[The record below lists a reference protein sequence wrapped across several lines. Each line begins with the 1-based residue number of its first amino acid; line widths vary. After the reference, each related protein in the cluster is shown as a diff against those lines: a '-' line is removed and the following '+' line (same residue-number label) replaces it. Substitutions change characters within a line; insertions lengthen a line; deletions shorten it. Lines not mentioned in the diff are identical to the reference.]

1 VHPPQNEPSA
11 EALFA
16 DFLDRLDAG
25 EGPDFEALCRQHP
38 GRAEALRKTHVRWQ
52 AMAAAFEQ
60 MSQDDGGSADH
71 RPDHR
76 PDDGADDRPGAA
88 ADSTPTS
95 LANLSARI
103 GAAGGRLARYALRS
117 EIARGAMGRIVSAWD
132 DDLRREVAL
141 KIQRGPVDDARMR
154 RRFLEEAQI
163 AAQLDHP
170 GIVPVHEVGADA
182 DGRPYF
188 AMQLVRGRDLGQIL
202 AAVKAG
208 EPEWTR
214 TRVLGVLLRVCE
226 AMAFAH
232 ERGVVHRD
240 LKPANVMVGRFGET
254 YVMDWGLAHV
264 RGPAAASVADA
275 AVADAAVATVRQEI
289 AAEAG
294 DSALLTRCGDVLGTP
309 AYMAPEQAAG
319 GAAVAPA
326 LDVYSLGAI
335 LYHLLAGELPYAAH
349 ARSADDLLAAVRAGP
364 PPPLPETVPPE
375 LRAIQERAMARAPA
389 ERYATM
395 QDFGDDL
402 RAFLDV
408 RIVRAYAT
416 GPFAELRKWVA
427 RNRALATLACFFA
440 VAVAA
445 SAVAM
450 ALLWVR
456 ADDLRRAADAGA
468 DRLRVALDRSD
479 FTSARQALQ
488 LENSMDAATA
498 LWRAHFAGRM
508 PLATSWALGELAT
521 KDPYIAAVPDREERW
536 LAFAG
541 RSDRVLLSGLDGRL
555 QIRAVPTL
563 AILAEIAEPGASLT
577 TLAAI
582 GDDLAVAGA
591 ADGRLLWF
599 DLAERRVV
607 RRATAHDSAV
617 TRLVA
622 VGGGCVSG
630 GADGAVHWWPT
641 RDAGPQRLFALAGSV
656 QALAAR
662 GEGAFAGDLAGNF
675 GGAAFDGS
683 WRLQPR
689 RIADAITAIAAAG
702 DDGVLWYG
710 DGSYQLHQFDVQ
722 GATSRR
728 VLSTRNGVCRA
739 LVTERDGSLLI
750 GGWWRTDRLR
760 ADGTIAPVALR
771 PVRRVALSPDERWLV
786 TSNKISGIGVI
797 DLRPSD
803 RRVFAA
809 AEATALSAD
818 GRRLAIGKGGRA
830 TVFDLA
836 SGAVVRQFDA
846 GSGTLLALDDV
857 GGRLAVARPLQRL
870 QVFDV
875 ASGARL
881 VALDGPSVGSGQAL
895 RFRPGSGELAF
906 VTEHLQRIDANT
918 GERIAQHDLPAGGFA
933 PTYSADGRFL
943 AVLLRGRAVAR
954 VFDLVAGG
962 FRDEDFTTSWPAAL
976 SATLTALALS
986 PDGSQVAV
994 GNNNGPIRIRQ
1005 RDGATLAI
1013 PGNGSTVLN
1022 LQFSAWDPRL
1032 LFFASGT
1039 QGIAAW
1045 DLEAGSCCFQAVYD
1059 QSTQMEV
1066 SVDGATLSCVTPA
1079 GGVAIDLTYRDR
1091 HIAGS
1096 LPIMLER
1103 LRGEVDITPE
1113 RLHELQTWAAAVL
1126 ARPWPRWQ

>member
-1 VHPPQNEPSA
+1 MPPPQNEPSA

-38 GRAEALRKTHVRWQ
+38 GRAAALRKTHVRWQ

-60 MSQDDGGSADH
+60 LSQDDGGSADDC
-71 RPDHR
+71 P
-76 PDDGADDRPGAA
+76 DDRPGAA
-88 ADSTPTS
+88 ADSTPKS
-95 LANLSARI
+95 LADLSARI

-117 EIARGAMGRIVSAWD
+117 EIARGAMGRIVRAWD

-202 AAVKAG
+202 AAVDAG
-208 EPEWTR
+208 DPEWTR
-214 TRVLGVLLRVCE
+214 TRVLSVLLRVCE

-264 RGPAAASVADA
+264 RGPAAAPA
-275 AVADAAVATVRQEI
+275 ADAAVATVRQEI

-349 ARSADDLLAAVRAGP
+349 ARSVDDLLAAVRAGP
-364 PPPLPETVPPE
+364 PPPLPEAVPPE

-402 RAFLDV
+402 RAFLEV

-427 RNRALATLACFFA
+427 RNRALATLACLFA
-440 VAVAA
+440 LAVAA

-456 ADDLRRAADAGA
+456 AEDLRRAADAGA
-468 DRLRVALDRSD
+468 DRLRVALDRSA
-479 FTSARQALQ
+479 FTTARQAL
-488 LENSMDAATA
+488 LLDNSMDAATA
-498 LWRAHFAGRM
+498 LWQAHLAGRM
-508 PLATSWALGELAT
+508 SRATSWALGELAT
-521 KDPYIAAVPDREERW
+521 RDPYIAAVPDREERW

-577 TLAAI
+577 TVAAI

-591 ADGRLLWF
+591 TDGRLLWY

-607 RRATAHDSAV
+607 RRAKAHDGAV

-630 GADGAVHWWPT
+630 GAEGAVQWWPT
-641 RDAGPQRLFALAGSV
+641 PAAGPQRLFALAGSV

-662 GEGAFAGDLAGNF
+662 GEGAFAGDDAGNF

-710 DGSYQLHQFDVQ
+710 DGGYQLHQFDAQ

-728 VLSTRNGVCRA
+728 VMSTRNGACRA

-760 ADGTIAPVALR
+760 ADGTVAPVALR
-771 PVRRVALSPDERWLV
+771 PVRRAALSPDERWLV
-786 TSNKISGIGVI
+786 TSNKISGIGVV

-803 RRVFAA
+803 RRLFAA

-818 GRRLAIGKGGRA
+818 GRRLAIGKDGRA

-836 SGAVVRQFDA
+836 SGAVVRQFAA
-846 GSGTLLALDDV
+846 GSGGLIALDDA
-857 GGRLAVARPLQRL
+857 GGRLAVAQPQQRL

-881 VALDGPSVGSGQAL
+881 VAIDGPSVGLGRAL

-918 GERIAQHDLPAGGFA
+918 GARIAHHDLPAGGFA

-962 FRDEDFTTSWPAAL
+962 FRDEDFTTSWPAAI

-994 GNNNGPIRIRQ
+994 GNNNGPIRIRR

-1013 PGNGSTVLN
+1013 PGNGGTVLN
-1022 LQFSAWDPRL
+1022 LQFSARDPRL

-1045 DLEAGSCCFQAVYD
+1045 DLEAGACCFQAVYD

-1066 SVDGATLSCVTPA
+1066 SVDDATLSCVTPA

-1103 LRGEVDITPE
+1103 LRGEVDIAPE
-1113 RLHELQTWAAAVL
+1113 RLNELQTWAAAAL